1 MKIPAKLLNIYD
13 DIYLLECL
21 IDSQNKIYEEREFN
35 KSLFDGF
42 PDKIGT
48 IFILELTKLQN
59 EERLKV
65 FYEESYSEEDY
76 FPKIDLDLYFKK
88 SKLFNE

>member
-1 MKIPAKLLNIYD
+1 MKIPARLLNKYD

-42 PDKIGT
+42 PDGVGT

-65 FYEESYSEEDY
+65 FYEESYSEDY
-76 FPKIDLDLYFKK
+76 FPKMDLDTIFKK
-88 SKLFNE
+88 SKLFNQ